1 VASTLLS
8 LGSTE
13 WAKRRTSRLG
23 PGSIPPTLLALT
35 LATALAVVLMAGT
48 SAFIVVIA
56 AYLVVATLRPV
67 FSPLVT
73 GWVVGRVDSS
83 VCATALSATDLL
95 DSAGQIAGGPIVGA
109 IGVLASV
116 RAALLAGAAALAPAA
131 ALLAAAAR
139 RAGQVSQQGGGD
151 LAGLGDAGQV
161 GAAADHPEAGTA
173 DG

>member
-1 VASTLLS
+1 M
-8 LGSTE
+8 
-13 WAKRRTSRLG
+13 
-23 PGSIPPTLLALT
+23 AL
-35 LATALAVVLMAGT
+35 VVLMAGT

-151 LAGLGDAGQV
+151 LAGLGDAGHV